1 MKKRTAFTL
10 LELLLTLAV
19 LAALT
24 AVAIPQI
31 GLLAG
36 DRRLVRGGDLL
47 RVEITRLRV
56 DAMRQGRVLML
67 EGMLQGNSFRS
78 KPFYSASDATEA
90 YDQTGSQSGLLTGAA
105 EGVVAMVE

>member
-1 MKKRTAFTL
+1 MKNRPAFTL

-47 RVEITRLRV
+47 RVGMTRLRV

-67 EGMLQGNSFRS
+67 EGMI
-78 KPFYSASDATEA
+78 
-90 YDQTGSQSGLLTGAA
+90 
-105 EGVVAMVE
+105 EGIIFERDLFIPRVT

>member
-31 GLLAG
+31 SLLAG

-67 EGMLQGNSFRS
+67 EGMLQGNSFRLKLCS
-78 KPFYSASDATEA
+78 YFNPLCGDS
-90 YDQTGSQSGLLTGAA
+90 
-105 EGVVAMVE
+105 